1 MNTNLTFSVT
11 PQQFATKLVEWN
23 DRIIRKLGND
33 VVANLQK
40 ANPRDTGYSSGRWLF
55 SRGATPYA
63 VARITNDA
71 PYILVLDGGSS
82 TQAAAGWIGAS
93 FQAAVRFLR

>member
-1 MNTNLTFSVT
+1 MKTDFSFSVT

-40 ANPRDTGYSSGRWLF
+40 ANPVDTGFSRGRWLF
-55 SRGATPYA
+55 TRAATPYA

-71 PYILVLDGGSS
+71 PYILVLDGGWSA
-82 TQAAAGWIGAS
+82 QAPEGWIGAS